1 MDISE
6 TYLTLGAA
14 ALELGV
20 PVAAFIALAF
30 APRMR
35 KFSVMLL
42 GAVTPL
48 LVVYLVV
55 AGSYIFTTATPAGRF
70 AFHAMWAMSF
80 AVYLALVLM
89 GTVLAFIPRPSN
101 LYVRYLVGLVSA
113 PMSYALLNLV
123 S

>member
-14 ALELGV
+14 TFELGV
-20 PVAAFIALAF
+20 PMAAIVAMVF

-35 KFSVMLL
+35 KFAAVLL

-48 LVVYLVV
+48 LVAYAFL
-55 AGSYIFTTATPAGRF
+55 AGSYFFAPAEPPGTF
-70 AFHAMWAMSF
+70 PFSAAWVMSF
-80 AVYLALVLM
+80 IVYLAFALV
-89 GTVLAFIPRPSN
+89 GAVLAFIPKPSN
-101 LYVRYLVGLVSA
+101 LYGRYLVGLVST
-113 PMSYALLNLV
+113 PVSYALLYLV